1 MDTNKKT
8 FNFTLIFIIAY
19 AVLAVLVI
27 IYIWW
32 PKGND
37 SIVSNSK
44 FTYEDIDEKEKAI
57 DIYKTKIMT
66 FLTENDLE
74 QLYQK
79 LDEDYKAEKNITEK
93 NYQAFLEES
102 GFISKNGI
110 SIGECTVNIQKDDV
124 YVYRFKY
131 TCNNVS
137 KYVNVIETKP
147 YEYTLSFEQNSIPIV
162 NNTYTETNE
171 GTISSSTKTTII
183 DNIKYEVTK
192 NTLREN
198 GITYTLKITNNS
210 DKNVEYNFD
219 NITNV
224 TAIMSDGKRA
234 NMGGAV
240 ISADEDI
247 LTPGSSLEK
256 ELFFAISSQDQ
267 NKIKTIRLQQVKIG
281 DESKTVSIN
290 T

>member
-8 FNFTLIFIIAY
+8 FNFTLLFIIAY

-147 YEYTLSFEQNSIPIV
+147 YEYTLSFEQNSIPIL

>member
-8 FNFTLIFIIAY
+8 FNFTLLFIIAY

-57 DIYKTKIMT
+57 DIYKTKIIS
-66 FLTENDLE
+66 LLAEKDLN

-79 LDEDYKAEKNITEK
+79 LNEEYKSEKNITEK

-102 GFISKNGI
+102 GFISNNGI
-110 SIGECTVNIQKDDV
+110 SVGECTVNIQKADV
-124 YVYRFKY
+124 YVYRFNY
-131 TCNNVS
+131 TCNNVL

-192 NTLREN
+192 TILREN
-198 GITYTLKITNNS
+198 GITYTLKIINNS

-234 NMGGAV
+234 NMGGTV

-281 DESKTVSIN
+281 DERKTVSIN

>member
-8 FNFTLIFIIAY
+8 FNFTLLFIMAY

>member
-8 FNFTLIFIIAY
+8 FNFTLLFIIAY
-19 AVLAVLVI
+19 AVLAILVI

-37 SIVSNSK
+37 SIVSSSK

-57 DIYKTKIMT
+57 DIYKTKIIS
-66 FLTENDLE
+66 LLAEKDLN

-79 LDEDYKAEKNITEK
+79 LNEEYKSEKNITEK
-93 NYQAFLEES
+93 NYQAFLEEA
-102 GFISKNGI
+102 GFISNNGI
-110 SIGECTVNIQKDDV
+110 SVGECTVNIQKADV
-124 YVYRFKY
+124 YVYRFNY

-192 NTLREN
+192 TILREN

-234 NMGGAV
+234 NMGGTV

-281 DESKTVSIN
+281 DEIKTVSIN

>member
-8 FNFTLIFIIAY
+8 FNFTLLFIIAY

-102 GFISKNGI
+102 GFISNNGI
-110 SIGECTVNIQKDDV
+110 SVGECTVNIQKDDV

-234 NMGGAV
+234 NMGGTV

>member
-8 FNFTLIFIIAY
+8 FNFTLLFIIAY

-79 LDEDYKAEKNITEK
+79 LDEDYKAGKNITEK

>member
-8 FNFTLIFIIAY
+8 FNFTLLFIIAY

-147 YEYTLSFEQNSIPIV
+147 YEYTLSFEQNLIPIV

-192 NTLREN
+192 TILREN

-234 NMGGAV
+234 NMGGTV

>member
-8 FNFTLIFIIAY
+8 FNFTLLFIIAY

-32 PKGND
+32 PKGNS

-44 FTYEDIDEKEKAI
+44 FIYEDIDEKEKAI
-57 DIYKTKIMT
+57 DIYKTKIIS
-66 FLTENDLE
+66 LLAEKDLN

-79 LDEDYKAEKNITEK
+79 LNEEYKSEKNITEK

-102 GFISKNGI
+102 GFISNNGI
-110 SIGECTVNIQKDDV
+110 SVGECTVNIQKADV
-124 YVYRFKY
+124 YVYRFNY

-171 GTISSSTKTTII
+171 GTISSSTKTSII

-192 NTLREN
+192 TTLREN

-234 NMGGAV
+234 NMGGTV

>member
-57 DIYKTKIMT
+57 DIYKTKIIS
-66 FLTENDLE
+66 LLAEKDLN

-79 LDEDYKAEKNITEK
+79 LNEEYKSEKNITEK

-102 GFISKNGI
+102 GFISNNGI
-110 SIGECTVNIQKDDV
+110 SVGECTVNIQKADV
-124 YVYRFKY
+124 YVYRFNY

>member
-8 FNFTLIFIIAY
+8 FNFTLLFIIAY

-93 NYQAFLEES
+93 NYQSFLEES

-281 DESKTVSIN
+281 DESKIVSID

>member
-8 FNFTLIFIIAY
+8 FNFTLLFIIAY

-57 DIYKTKIMT
+57 DIYKTKIIS
-66 FLTENDLE
+66 LLAEKDLN

-79 LDEDYKAEKNITEK
+79 LNEEYKSEKNITEK
-93 NYQAFLEES
+93 NYQAFLEEA
-102 GFISKNGI
+102 GFISNNGI
-110 SIGECTVNIQKDDV
+110 SVGECTVNIQKADV
-124 YVYRFKY
+124 YVYRFNY

-192 NTLREN
+192 TILREN
-198 GITYTLKITNNS
+198 GITYTLKIINNS

-234 NMGGAV
+234 NMGGTV

-247 LTPGSSLEK
+247 LTPGSFLEK

-281 DESKTVSIN
+281 DERKTVSIN

>member
-8 FNFTLIFIIAY
+8 FNFTLLFIIAY

-79 LDEDYKAEKNITEK
+79 LDENYKAEKNITEK

-234 NMGGAV
+234 NMGGTV

>member
-8 FNFTLIFIIAY
+8 FNFTLLFIIAY

-57 DIYKTKIMT
+57 DIYKTKIIP
-66 FLTENDLE
+66 LLAEKDLN

-79 LDEDYKAEKNITEK
+79 LNEEYKSEKNITEK

-102 GFISKNGI
+102 GFISNNGI
-110 SIGECTVNIQKDDV
+110 SVGECTVNIQKADV
-124 YVYRFKY
+124 YVYRFNY

-192 NTLREN
+192 TILREN

-234 NMGGAV
+234 NMGGTV

>member
-1 MDTNKKT
+1 MDTNKRK
-8 FNFTLIFIIAY
+8 FNFTLLFIIAY

-93 NYQAFLEES
+93 NYQSFLEES

-281 DESKTVSIN
+281 DESKIVSID

>member
-8 FNFTLIFIIAY
+8 FNFTLLFIIAY

-32 PKGND
+32 PKGNS

-44 FTYEDIDEKEKAI
+44 FTYEDVDEKEKAI
-57 DIYKTKIMT
+57 ELYRIKIMSL
-66 FLTENDLE
+66 LTEKDLD
-74 QLYQK
+74 QLYEK
-79 LDEDYKAEKNITEK
+79 LDDDYKAEKNINEK
-93 NYQAFLEES
+93 NYQAFLEDS
-102 GFISKNGI
+102 GFISNNGI
-110 SIGECTVNIQKDDV
+110 SVGECTVNIQKADV
-124 YVYRFKY
+124 YVYRFNY
-131 TCNNVS
+131 TCNNVL

-147 YEYTLSFEQNSIPIV
+147 YEYTLSFEQDKIPIV

-171 GTISSSTKTTII
+171 GTISSSTKTSII

-192 NTLREN
+192 TTLREN

-234 NMGGAV
+234 NMGGTV

-256 ELFFAISSQDQ
+256 ELFFAVSSQDQ
-267 NKIKTIRLQQVKIG
+267 DKIKTIRLQQVKIG

>member
-8 FNFTLIFIIAY
+8 FNFTLLFIIAY

-57 DIYKTKIMT
+57 DIYKTKIIS
-66 FLTENDLE
+66 LLAEKDLN

-79 LDEDYKAEKNITEK
+79 LNEEYKSEKNITEK
-93 NYQAFLEES
+93 NYQAFLEEA
-102 GFISKNGI
+102 GFISNNGI
-110 SIGECTVNIQKDDV
+110 SVGECTVNIQKADV
-124 YVYRFKY
+124 YVYRFNY

-192 NTLREN
+192 TILREN

-234 NMGGAV
+234 NMGGTV

-267 NKIKTIRLQQVKIG
+267 NKIKTIRIQQVKIG
-281 DESKTVSIN
+281 DEIKTVSIN

>member
-8 FNFTLIFIIAY
+8 FNFTLLFIIAY

-32 PKGND
+32 PKGNS

-44 FTYEDIDEKEKAI
+44 FTYEDVDEKEKAI
-57 DIYKTKIMT
+57 ELYRIKIMSL
-66 FLTENDLE
+66 LTEKDLD
-74 QLYQK
+74 QLYEK
-79 LDEDYKAEKNITEK
+79 LDDDYKAEKNINEK
-93 NYQAFLEES
+93 NYQAFLEDS
-102 GFISKNGI
+102 GFISNKGI
-110 SIGECTVNIQKDDV
+110 SIGECTVNIQKEDV
-124 YVYRFKY
+124 YVYRFNY
-131 TCNNVS
+131 TCNNNS
-137 KYVNVIETKP
+137 RFVNVIETKP
-147 YEYTLSFEQNSIPIV
+147 YEYTLSFEQDKIPIV

-171 GTISSSTKTTII
+171 GTISSSTKTSII

-192 NTLREN
+192 TTLREN

-234 NMGGAV
+234 NMGGTV

-256 ELFFAISSQDQ
+256 ELFFAVSSQDQ
-267 NKIKTIRLQQVKIG
+267 DKIKTIRLQQVKIG

>member
-8 FNFTLIFIIAY
+8 FNFTLLFIIAY

-79 LDEDYKAEKNITEK
+79 LDEDYKTEKNITEK

-234 NMGGAV
+234 NMGGTV

>member
-8 FNFTLIFIIAY
+8 FNFTLLFIIAY

-32 PKGND
+32 PKGNS

-44 FTYEDIDEKEKAI
+44 FTYEDVDEKEKAI
-57 DIYKTKIMT
+57 ELYKTKIIP
-66 FLTENDLE
+66 LLAEKDLN

-79 LDEDYKAEKNITEK
+79 LNEEYKSEKNITEK

-102 GFISKNGI
+102 GFISNNGI
-110 SIGECTVNIQKDDV
+110 SVGECTVNIQKADV
-124 YVYRFKY
+124 YVYRFNY

-192 NTLREN
+192 TILREN

-234 NMGGAV
+234 NMGGTV

>member
-8 FNFTLIFIIAY
+8 FNFTLLFIIAY

-147 YEYTLSFEQNSIPIV
+147 YEYTLSFEQNSTPIV

>member
-8 FNFTLIFIIAY
+8 FNFTLLFIIAY

-44 FTYEDIDEKEKAI
+44 FTYEDVDEKEKAI
-57 DIYKTKIMT
+57 ELYKTKIIP
-66 FLTENDLE
+66 LLAEKDLN

-79 LDEDYKAEKNITEK
+79 LNEEYKSEKNITEK

-192 NTLREN
+192 TILREN

-234 NMGGAV
+234 NMGGTV

>member
-8 FNFTLIFIIAY
+8 FNFTLLFIIAY

-32 PKGND
+32 PKGNS

-57 DIYKTKIMT
+57 DIYKTKIIP
-66 FLTENDLE
+66 LLAEKDLN

-79 LDEDYKAEKNITEK
+79 LNEEYKSEKNITEK

-102 GFISKNGI
+102 GFISNNGI
-110 SIGECTVNIQKDDV
+110 SVGECTVNIQKADV
-124 YVYRFKY
+124 YVYRFNY

-192 NTLREN
+192 TILREN

-234 NMGGAV
+234 NMGGTV

-256 ELFFAISSQDQ
+256 ELFFAVSSQDQ
-267 NKIKTIRLQQVKIG
+267 DKIKTIRLQQVKIG

>member
-8 FNFTLIFIIAY
+8 FNFTLLFIIAY

-57 DIYKTKIMT
+57 DIYKTKIIS
-66 FLTENDLE
+66 LLAEKDLN

-79 LDEDYKAEKNITEK
+79 LNEEYKSEKNITEK
-93 NYQAFLEES
+93 NYQVFLEEA
-102 GFISKNGI
+102 GFISNNGI
-110 SIGECTVNIQKDDV
+110 SVGECTVNIQKADV
-124 YVYRFKY
+124 YVYRFNY

-192 NTLREN
+192 TILREN

-234 NMGGAV
+234 NMGGTV

-281 DESKTVSIN
+281 DEIKTVSID

>member
-8 FNFTLIFIIAY
+8 FNFTLLFIIAY

-57 DIYKTKIMT
+57 DIYKTKIIS
-66 FLTENDLE
+66 LLAEKDLN

-79 LDEDYKAEKNITEK
+79 LNEEYKSEKNITEK

-102 GFISKNGI
+102 GFISNNGI
-110 SIGECTVNIQKDDV
+110 SVGECTVNIQKADV
-124 YVYRFKY
+124 YVYRFNY

-192 NTLREN
+192 TILREN

-234 NMGGAV
+234 NMGGTV

-267 NKIKTIRLQQVKIG
+267 NKIKTIRLQQVQIG
-281 DESKTVSIN
+281 DVIKTVSIN

>member
-8 FNFTLIFIIAY
+8 FNFTLLYIIAY

-57 DIYKTKIMT
+57 DIYKTKIIS
-66 FLTENDLE
+66 LLAEKDLN

-79 LDEDYKAEKNITEK
+79 LNEEYKSEKNITEK
-93 NYQAFLEES
+93 NYQVFLEEA
-102 GFISKNGI
+102 GFISNNGI
-110 SIGECTVNIQKDDV
+110 SVGECTVNIQKADV
-124 YVYRFKY
+124 YVYRFNY

-192 NTLREN
+192 TILREN

-234 NMGGAV
+234 NMGGTV

-281 DESKTVSIN
+281 DEIKTVSIN

>member
-44 FTYEDIDEKEKAI
+44 FTYENIDEKEKAI
-57 DIYKTKIMT
+57 DIYKTKIIS
-66 FLTENDLE
+66 LLAEKDLN

-79 LDEDYKAEKNITEK
+79 LNEEYKSEKNITEK

-102 GFISKNGI
+102 GFISNNGI
-110 SIGECTVNIQKDDV
+110 SVGECTVNIQKADV
-124 YVYRFKY
+124 YVYRFNY

-192 NTLREN
+192 TILREN

-234 NMGGAV
+234 NMGGTV

-281 DESKTVSIN
+281 DEIKTVSIN

>member
-1 MDTNKKT
+1 MDTNKRK
-8 FNFTLIFIIAY
+8 FNFTLLFIIAY
-19 AVLAVLVI
+19 AILAVLVI

-44 FTYEDIDEKEKAI
+44 FIYEDVDEKQKAI
-57 DIYKTKIMT
+57 DIYKSKIIP
-66 FLTENDLE
+66 LLSEKDLN
-74 QLYQK
+74 QLYEK
-79 LDEDYKAEKNITEK
+79 LNDDYKLEKNITEK
-93 NYQAFLEES
+93 NYKTFLEDS
-102 GFISKNGI
+102 GFISNNGV
-110 SIGECTVNIQKDDV
+110 SIGGCTVNIQKEDV
-124 YVYRFKY
+124 YVYRFNY
-131 TCNNVS
+131 TCNNNS

-192 NTLREN
+192 TMLREN

-234 NMGGAV
+234 NIGGTV
-240 ISADEDI
+240 ISSDEDI

-256 ELFFAISSQDQ
+256 ELFFAVSSQDQ
-267 NKIKTIRLQQVKIG
+267 NKIKSIRLQQVKIG
-281 DESKTVSIN
+281 DESKIVSID

>member
-8 FNFTLIFIIAY
+8 FNFTLLFIIAY

-32 PKGND
+32 PKGNS

-44 FTYEDIDEKEKAI
+44 FTYEDVDEKEKAI
-57 DIYKTKIMT
+57 ELYKTKIIP
-66 FLTENDLE
+66 LLAEKDLN

-79 LDEDYKAEKNITEK
+79 LNEEYKSEKNITEK

-102 GFISKNGI
+102 GFISNNGI
-110 SIGECTVNIQKDDV
+110 SVGECTVNIQKADV
-124 YVYRFKY
+124 YVYRFNY
-131 TCNNVS
+131 TCNNIS

-192 NTLREN
+192 TILREN

-234 NMGGAV
+234 NMGGTV

-247 LTPGSSLEK
+247 ITPGSSLEK

-281 DESKTVSIN
+281 DERKTVSIN

>member
-1 MDTNKKT
+1 MDNNKKT
-8 FNFTLIFIIAY
+8 INFTLLFIIAY

-32 PKGND
+32 PKGNS

-44 FTYEDIDEKEKAI
+44 FTYEDVDEKEKAI
-57 DIYKTKIMT
+57 ELYKTKIIP
-66 FLTENDLE
+66 LLAEKDLN

-79 LDEDYKAEKNITEK
+79 LNEEYKSEKNITEK

-102 GFISKNGI
+102 GFISNNGI
-110 SIGECTVNIQKDDV
+110 SVGECTVNIQKADV
-124 YVYRFKY
+124 YVYRFNY
-131 TCNNVS
+131 TCNNIS

-192 NTLREN
+192 TILREN

-234 NMGGAV
+234 NMGGTV

-281 DESKTVSIN
+281 DERKTVSIN

>member
-1 MDTNKKT
+1 MDTNKKI
-8 FNFTLIFIIAY
+8 FNFTLLFIIAY
-19 AVLAVLVI
+19 AALAVLVI

-57 DIYKTKIMT
+57 DIYKTKIIS
-66 FLTENDLE
+66 LLAEKDLN

-79 LDEDYKAEKNITEK
+79 LNEEYKSEKNITEK

-102 GFISKNGI
+102 GFISNNGI
-110 SIGECTVNIQKDDV
+110 SVGECTVNIQKADV
-124 YVYRFKY
+124 YVYRFNY
-131 TCNNVS
+131 TCNNVL

-192 NTLREN
+192 TILREN

-234 NMGGAV
+234 NMGGTV

-281 DESKTVSIN
+281 DEIKTVSIN

>member
-8 FNFTLIFIIAY
+8 FNFTLLFIIAY

-79 LDEDYKAEKNITEK
+79 LDEDYKVEKNITEK

-131 TCNNVS
+131 TCNNVL

-192 NTLREN
+192 TILREN

-281 DESKTVSIN
+281 DERKTVSIN

>member
-8 FNFTLIFIIAY
+8 FNFTLLFIIAY

-93 NYQAFLEES
+93 NYQTFLEES

-171 GTISSSTKTTII
+171 GTISNSTKTTII

>member
-8 FNFTLIFIIAY
+8 FNFTLLFIIAY
-19 AVLAVLVI
+19 AVLAVWVI

-57 DIYKTKIMT
+57 DIYKTKIIS
-66 FLTENDLE
+66 LLAEKDLN

-79 LDEDYKAEKNITEK
+79 LNEEYKSEKNITEK
-93 NYQAFLEES
+93 NYQAFLEEA
-102 GFISKNGI
+102 GFISNNGI
-110 SIGECTVNIQKDDV
+110 SVGECTVNIQKADV
-124 YVYRFKY
+124 YVYRFNY

-192 NTLREN
+192 TILREN

-234 NMGGAV
+234 NMGGTV

-281 DESKTVSIN
+281 DERKTVSIN

>member
-8 FNFTLIFIIAY
+8 FNFTLLFIIAY

-57 DIYKTKIMT
+57 DIYKTKIIS
-66 FLTENDLE
+66 LLAEKDLN

-79 LDEDYKAEKNITEK
+79 LNEEYKSEKNITEK
-93 NYQAFLEES
+93 NYQVFLEEA
-102 GFISKNGI
+102 GFISNNGI
-110 SIGECTVNIQKDDV
+110 SVGECTVNIQKADV
-124 YVYRFKY
+124 YVYRFNY

-192 NTLREN
+192 TILREN

-234 NMGGAV
+234 NMGGTV

>member
-8 FNFTLIFIIAY
+8 FNFTLLFIIAY

-44 FTYEDIDEKEKAI
+44 FTYEDIDEKKKAI

-281 DESKTVSIN
+281 DERKTVSID

>member
-8 FNFTLIFIIAY
+8 FNFTLLFIIAY

-234 NMGGAV
+234 NMGGTV

-281 DESKTVSIN
+281 DERKTVSIN

>member
-8 FNFTLIFIIAY
+8 FNFTLLFIIAY

-57 DIYKTKIMT
+57 DIYKTKIIP
-66 FLTENDLE
+66 LLAEKDLN

-79 LDEDYKAEKNITEK
+79 LNEEYKLEKNITEK

-219 NITNV
+219 NVTNV

>member
-8 FNFTLIFIIAY
+8 FNFTLLFIIAY

-32 PKGND
+32 PKGNS

-57 DIYKTKIMT
+57 DIYKTKIIP
-66 FLTENDLE
+66 LLAEKDLN

-79 LDEDYKAEKNITEK
+79 LNEEYKSEKNITEK

-102 GFISKNGI
+102 GFISNNGI
-110 SIGECTVNIQKDDV
+110 SVGECTVNIQKADV
-124 YVYRFKY
+124 YVYRFNY

-192 NTLREN
+192 TILREN

-234 NMGGAV
+234 NMGGTV

>member
-8 FNFTLIFIIAY
+8 FNFTLLFIIAY

-32 PKGND
+32 PKGNS

-57 DIYKTKIMT
+57 DIYKTKIIP
-66 FLTENDLE
+66 LLAEKDLN

-79 LDEDYKAEKNITEK
+79 LNEEYKSEKNITEK

-102 GFISKNGI
+102 GFISNNGI
-110 SIGECTVNIQKDDV
+110 SVGECTVNIQKADV
-124 YVYRFKY
+124 YVYRFNY
-131 TCNNVS
+131 TCNNVL

-147 YEYTLSFEQNSIPIV
+147 YEYTLSFEQDKIPIV

-171 GTISSSTKTTII
+171 GTISSSTKTSII

-192 NTLREN
+192 TTLREN

-234 NMGGAV
+234 NMGGTV